1 METLNISTIAKK
13 FSDESSSYQLLEEMR
28 WPDGPEC
35 PHCGSVDHAYF
46 LKPKN
51 GERLTSTGKV
61 SHRRLWKCAECRKK
75 FSVLVG
81 TIFERSHIPLSKWL
95 MALYMMASSKN
106 GVAAFELH
114 RTLGVTNETAWFM
127 AHRIREA
134 MKRGE
139 IAEPMSGV
147 VVADETFIGGL
158 EKNKHAKDRVPG
170 GGAKAAVLT
179 LIETHSGEARSRV
192 IPDVTGASL
201 QKAMAGHVNAS
212 RSILH
217 TDENSAYAQLGEQ
230 FLAHGRVNH
239 SKGEYV
245 AGNVTTN
252 HAEGFFSQLK
262 RSIDGTHH
270 HVSTTH
276 LPRYLAEFDFRYSTR
291 KMSDTARMNRLMSQ
305 TGGRR
310 LTYRPLVAQGR

>member
-1 METLNISTIAKK
+1 
-13 FSDESSSYQLLEEMR
+13 LLEEIR
-28 WPDGPEC
+28 WKNGPEC

-46 LKPKN
+46 LAARN
-51 GERLTSTGKV
+51 STRRTSTDKATY
-61 SHRRLWKCAECRKK
+61 RRLWKCAECRKQ

-81 TIFERSHIPLSKWL
+81 TIFERSQVPLSKWL
-95 MALYMMASSKN
+95 LALYMMSSNKN

-114 RTLGVTNETAWFM
+114 RTLGVTNKTAWFM
-127 AHRIREA
+127 CHRIREA

-139 IAEPMSGV
+139 VNLLEGV
-147 VVADETFIGGL
+147 IEADETFIGGK
-158 EKNKHAKDRVPG
+158 EGNRHATQR
-170 GGAKAAVLT
+170 AKGPKPKTAVLT
-179 LIETHSGEARSRV
+179 LIETHTGEARSRV
-192 IPDVTGASL
+192 VPDVTGASL
-201 QKAMAGHVNAS
+201 QKAMEGQVEAS

-217 TDENSAYAQLGEQ
+217 TDEATAYQAIGAR
-230 FLAHGRVNH
+230 FMAHGRVNH
-239 SKGEYV
+239 SQSEYV

-291 KMSDTARMNRLMSQ
+291 RLSDTQRMVRLVGQ

-310 LTYRPLVAQGR
+310 LTYRPLASH